1 MVRSKWVGKKK
12 GASSSQPPKSAKK
25 QRLDIREPSPDPALQ
40 SYSESEEHS
49 PIPLRSVTFV
59 DKRVMGGRNID
70 LSFCSSEFSFVY
82 WLEDLNLIPLVQ
94 ISDPFYTKLVK
105 EFYSNLRM
113 ASNHNEEF
121 ALTSSVKGERI
132 YLNARIL
139 ASILHI
145 PHTGLYVFEH
155 KKWPEVEGFHP
166 NHILS
171 ILYPNDPNVLPNM
184 ALTTNRLSVDHRLL
198 HHLIVHQILPTG
210 GGYAK
215 LSRMQVFLMW
225 CILSKIEFCFPLL
238 MLKTMVRAFSQ
249 KKSVLP
255 FGSILTKVFLHFHIR
270 LEGEV
275 ATKLKKEDTYNKST
289 LNQMGWKKQQGIWTY
304 CPRADQAP
312 RIAREKQEDNPPW
325 EGQEQAAPAQAH
337 IAPAQAQGSSST
349 TDFDR
354 MMELMQSQFAS
365 MQASFDGQLTQIKMQ
380 LASLAEDHKIL
391 HADYENVDEGVY
403 YDLRVIKRCLKRM
416 ERNLAAAKIF
426 DHCTDT
432 SGDEGDSSSDTP
444 ALAES

>member
-1 MVRSKWVGKKK
+1 
-12 GASSSQPPKSAKK
+12 
-25 QRLDIREPSPDPALQ
+25 
-40 SYSESEEHS
+40 
-49 PIPLRSVTFV
+49 FV

-70 LSFCSSEFSFVY
+70 LNFCSSEFSFVS

-94 ISDPFYTKLVK
+94 ISDPFYIKLVK

-113 ASNHNEEF
+113 ASNQNEEF
-121 ALTSSVKGERI
+121 PLTSSVKGERI
-132 YLNARIL
+132 YLTARIL

-166 NHILS
+166 NQILS
-171 ILYPNDPNVLPNM
+171 ILYPNDPNVHPNM

-249 KKSVLP
+249 KKSVLL
-255 FGSILTKVFLHFHIR
+255 FGSILTKVFQHFHIR

-289 LNQMGWKKQQGIWTY
+289 LNRMGWKKQEGIWTY
-304 CPRADQAP
+304 FPKADQA
-312 RIAREKQEDNPPW
+312 
-325 EGQEQAAPAQAH
+325 
-337 IAPAQAQGSSST
+337 
-349 TDFDR
+349 
-354 MMELMQSQFAS
+354 
-365 MQASFDGQLTQIKMQ
+365 
-380 LASLAEDHKIL
+380 
-391 HADYENVDEGVY
+391 
-403 YDLRVIKRCLKRM
+403 
-416 ERNLAAAKIF
+416 
-426 DHCTDT
+426 
-432 SGDEGDSSSDTP
+432 
-444 ALAES
+444 

>member
-1 MVRSKWVGKKK
+1 MVRTKRGGKKK
-12 GASSSQPPKSAKK
+12 GASSSQPPQSAKK

-40 SYSESEEHS
+40 SDSESEEHS

-70 LSFCSSEFSFVY
+70 LNFYSSEFSFVS

-94 ISDPFYTKLVK
+94 ISEPFYIKLVK

-113 ASNHNEEF
+113 ASNHYEEF
-121 ALTSSVKGERI
+121 ALTSTVRGERI
-132 YLNARIL
+132 YLNATIL

-145 PHTGLYVFEH
+145 PHTGIYVFEH

-171 ILYPNDPNVLPNM
+171 ILYPNHPNVHPNM
-184 ALTTNRLSVDHRLL
+184 ALTTNRFSVDHRLL

-238 MLKTMVRAFSQ
+238 MLKTMIRAFPQ

-255 FGSILTKVFLHFHIR
+255 FGSILTKIFLHFHIR

-275 ATKLKKEDTYNKST
+275 STKLKKEDTYNKST
-289 LNQMGWKKQQGIWTY
+289 LNRMGWKKQQGIWTY
-304 CPRADQAP
+304 FPRADQAP
-312 RIAREKQEDNPPW
+312 RIGREEKEDNPPW
-325 EGQEQAAPAQAH
+325 EQAAPAQAQT
-337 IAPAQAQGSSST
+337 APAQAQGSSST

-354 MMELMQSQFAS
+354 MMEVMQSQFAS
-365 MQASFDGQLTQIKMQ
+365 MQASFDGQFQQIKMQ
-380 LASLAEDHKIL
+380 LGSLAEDHKIL
-391 HADYENVDEGVY
+391 HKEYEDVDEGVY
-403 YDLRVIKRCLKRM
+403 YDLRVVKRRLKRI

-432 SGDEGDSSSDTP
+432 SGDEGDSSSDAP
-444 ALAES
+444 APAES